1 MLKEI
6 RKWLNNPKRKYSE
19 GLNYF
24 NLFASQKQK
33 DSFGQFLNG
42 VDVDNI
48 AQYDA
53 DGRFPLLINQ
63 VVFCERRIKS
73 SPEMF
78 IQSTAEDPKSD
89 KSPVKRAPAINL
101 KGTTGGTDKLPAF
114 TAIGRITAPAAEIG
128 TSSNVNISALNQL
141 PPNFSPAVTRL
152 KELVPY
158 MAKVHA
164 DMAAEI
170 ADDKRKLLRIQLVEL
185 DDERRRI
192 WERIDNYLQGNG
204 QQESI
209 DKSAEEKEVEENMLI
224 LGRDMARRIGQLRGY
239 ITRNQNSFNK
249 FSKSGDKKKAASAKA
264 KVEQY
269 TKELNQLEAMFP
281 ENK

>member
-1 MLKEI
+1 
-6 RKWLNNPKRKYSE
+6 
-19 GLNYF
+19 
-24 NLFASQKQK
+24 
-33 DSFGQFLNG
+33 
-42 VDVDNI
+42 
-48 AQYDA
+48 
-53 DGRFPLLINQ
+53 
-63 VVFCERRIKS
+63 
-73 SPEMF
+73 
-78 IQSTAEDPKSD
+78 
-89 KSPVKRAPAINL
+89 
-101 KGTTGGTDKLPAF
+101 KLPAF

-224 LGRDMARRIGQLRGY
+224 
-239 ITRNQNSFNK
+239 
-249 FSKSGDKKKAASAKA
+249 
-264 KVEQY
+264 
-269 TKELNQLEAMFP
+269 
-281 ENK
+281 